1 MRTALKWYLIIGLSV
16 LFILWV
22 LDFIT
27 PAISEDALILSHV
40 WVYFNKFF
48 SLESF
53 MIAAVGVALLDRGGA
68 KK

>member
-16 LFILWV
+16 LFILLM

-40 WVYFNKFF
+40 WIYFNKFF

-53 MIAAVGVALLDRGGA
+53 MIAAVGIAMLDQKGA
-68 KK
+68 RK